1 MDWTIMGD
9 QKIISKIDVV
19 GARGTYGGR
28 DYTAWFAPSF
38 PVPFGPYHFGGLPGL
53 ILEITSDDGLVT
65 YTFDGYHDRIQDER
79 FTVTPPVDGKYA
91 TREEFEK
98 FVIFSLLRAEALST
112 STMTVTHGIAHPD
125 YVIIKN
131 RYTTIR
137 DYKRERGY

>member
-1 MDWTIMGD
+1 MNVI
-9 QKIISKIDVV
+9 K
-19 GARGTYGGR
+19 ARGAYGGR

-91 TREEFEK
+91 TKEEFEK
-98 FVIFSLLRAEALST
+98 FIISSLLHVETLST